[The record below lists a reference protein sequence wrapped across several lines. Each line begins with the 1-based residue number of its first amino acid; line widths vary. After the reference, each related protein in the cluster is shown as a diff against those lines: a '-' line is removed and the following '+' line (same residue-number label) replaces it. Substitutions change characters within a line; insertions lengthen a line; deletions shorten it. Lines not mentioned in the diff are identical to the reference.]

1 MFSESPRNSDDQ
13 AQRKHNPRITG
24 GFPGTSVAATAAS
37 PVTSPLSVS
46 KFLPG
51 PRYIAIYMLAL
62 PVIVVAFSS
71 SGVEQAISGLI
82 ALTWLVLSPLA
93 LFSRKAAMFLPIA
106 SAGFLAAAVLLL
118 SFNSAAFVVDV
129 TATVVMFLVSVPR
142 QWPQAQVASAS
153 ASASVG
159 RV

>member
-1 MFSESPRNSDDQ
+1 MFSESPRNADDHS
-13 AQRKHNPRITG
+13 QRKFDPRRTG
-24 GFPGTSVAATAAS
+24 GFPGATTSVA

-93 LFSRKAAMFLPIA
+93 LFSRRAAMFLPIA

-142 QWPQAQVASAS
+142 QWPQATAAP
-153 ASASVG
+153 APATSASVG
-159 RV
+159 RL